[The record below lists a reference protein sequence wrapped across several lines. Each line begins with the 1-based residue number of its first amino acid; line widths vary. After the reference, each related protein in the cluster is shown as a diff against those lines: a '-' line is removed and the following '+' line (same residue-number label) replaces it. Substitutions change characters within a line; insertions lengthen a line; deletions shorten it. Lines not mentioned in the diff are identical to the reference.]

1 MKRCNSF
8 QIKCFMAA
16 LMVFDHIPH
25 IPGLVSPALEW
36 AFHVL
41 TRCVAVWFAYLAVEG
56 FLHTKSRLRYN
67 ARLFLWAGFMAAGN
81 LIYNKI
87 GAPYHLSI
95 HNNIFLTL
103 ALGVLLLNILVGDDP
118 VTQWG
123 RCMRS
128 NREWVLR
135 ILGTLLVFAAGF
147 FAEGGVLLL
156 PFILITYL
164 GRKRTRLRN
173 IGYLLL
179 SAALFLLLFRP
190 YDTPEETLQMLAMN
204 SEFLFLTVLPVL
216 SLYDGT
222 RGPNTSRCKYFF
234 YLFYPL
240 HLWVIGII
248 AFWFV

>member
-1 MKRCNSF
+1 M
-8 QIKCFMAA
+8 
-16 LMVFDHIPH
+16 
-25 IPGLVSPALEW
+25 
-36 AFHVL
+36 L

-147 FAEGGVLLL
+147 FAEGGVLFSF
-156 PFILITYL
+156 P
-164 GRKRTRLRN
+164 
-173 IGYLLL
+173 
-179 SAALFLLLFRP
+179 LF
-190 YDTPEETLQMLAMN
+190 
-204 SEFLFLTVLPVL
+204 
-216 SLYDGT
+216 
-222 RGPNTSRCKYFF
+222 
-234 YLFYPL
+234 
-240 HLWVIGII
+240 
-248 AFWFV
+248 